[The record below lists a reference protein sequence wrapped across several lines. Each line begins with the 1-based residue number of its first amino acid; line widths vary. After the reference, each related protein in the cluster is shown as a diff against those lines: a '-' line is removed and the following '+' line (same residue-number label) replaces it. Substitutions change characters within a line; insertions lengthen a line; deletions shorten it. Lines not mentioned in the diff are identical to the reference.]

1 MKGVDERKP
10 RDTSKPGRR
19 ALRQKA
25 GERGAEGAAVDH
37 SARLIEDLEAQKAR
51 YERFFASLNEEVID
65 NQATYAYTSLVKAIA
80 DVRKRASEK
89 PDLYAMAPMVME
101 EFVKFIKAEDRE
113 PDKAVQRKVFDLIDR
128 FFEALATKAAVGR

>member
-1 MKGVDERKP
+1 MKEGAAGKGPDA
-10 RDTSKPGRR
+10 SKPGKRVVR
-19 ALRQKA
+19 KKT
-25 GERGAEGAAVDH
+25 GERGTKGAAVDH

-51 YERFFASLNEEVID
+51 YERFFQSLGEEVID

-89 PDLYAMAPMVME
+89 PDLYAMAPTVME

-113 PDKAVQRKVFDLIDR
+113 SDNAAQRKVFDLIDR
-128 FFEALATKAAVGR
+128 FFERLKPE